1 MDIDFSTLDP
11 DIRYKLLVGLVVPR
25 PIAFVSTYNA
35 NGVANCAPFSFFNV
49 VSHEPPLVIIS
60 FGIRNNGG
68 DKGDTKDTLKNI
80 LRTGEFV
87 VNMVDEA
94 TANGMHIASGEF
106 SEEESEFDKAGF
118 TPLPALRVKQP
129 RIKESPASFE
139 CLLRQ
144 RTELAPGRVFLFGEI
159 VMLHAADGII
169 DPVTRRVSETLY
181 RPVGRLWGNRYCT
194 TRQRFALP
202 GELPAA

>member
-1 MDIDFSTLDP
+1 MDIDFTTLDP

-49 VSHEPPLVIIS
+49 VSHEPPMVIIS
-60 FGIRNNGG
+60 FGTRNNSG
-68 DKGDTKDTLKNI
+68 DRNATKDTLRNI

-118 TPLPALRVKQP
+118 TPVPALRVKQP
-129 RIKESPASFE
+129 RIKESPAAFE
-139 CLLRQ
+139 CKLREK
-144 RTELAPGRVFLFGEI
+144 TELGPGRVFLFGEI
-159 VMLHAADGII
+159 VMLHAVEGLI
-169 DPVTRRVSETLY
+169 DPQTRRISETLY
-181 RPVGRLWGNRYCT
+181 KPVGRLWGNRYCT
-194 TRQRFALP
+194 TRERFALP
-202 GELPAA
+202 GELPK

>member
-1 MDIDFSTLDP
+1 MDLDFATLDP

-60 FGIRNNGG
+60 FGTR
-68 DKGDTKDTLKNI
+68 DKGGIKDTLRNV

-87 VNMVDEA
+87 VNLVDEA
-94 TANGMHIASGEF
+94 TANGMHIASGDYN
-106 SEEESEFDKAGF
+106 EEESEFDKAGF
-118 TPLPALRVKQP
+118 TPVPALRVKQP
-129 RIKESPASFE
+129 RIKESPAAFE
-139 CLLRQ
+139 CKLREK
-144 RTELAPGRVFLFGEI
+144 TELGPGRVFVFGEI
-159 VMLHAADGII
+159 VMLHAAEGIV

-181 RPVGRLWGNRYCT
+181 KPVGRLWGNRYCT

-202 GELPAA
+202 GPLPVA

>member
-1 MDIDFSTLDP
+1 MDLDFTTLDP

-49 VSHEPPLVIIS
+49 VSHEPPMVIIS
-60 FGIRNNGG
+60 FGTRDNAGSDSG
-68 DKGDTKDTLKNI
+68 MKDTPKNI

-106 SEEESEFDKAGF
+106 GEEESEFEKAGF
-118 TPLPALRVKQP
+118 TPVPALRVKHP

-139 CLLRQ
+139 CKLREK
-144 RTELAPGRVFLFGEI
+144 TELAPGRVFLFGEI
-159 VMLHAADGII
+159 VLLHAAEGII

-181 RPVGRLWGNRYCT
+181 QPVGRLWGNRYCT

-202 GELPAA
+202 GELPK

>member
-1 MDIDFSTLDP
+1 MDLDFATLDP

-49 VSHEPPLVIIS
+49 VSHEPPMVIIS
-60 FGIRNNGG
+60 FGTRDNAGSDAG
-68 DKGDTKDTLKNI
+68 MKDTPRNI

-106 SEEESEFDKAGF
+106 GEEESEFDKAGF
-118 TPLPALRVKQP
+118 TPVPALRVKHP
-129 RIKESPASFE
+129 RIKESPAAFE
-139 CLLRQ
+139 CKLREK
-144 RTELAPGRVFLFGEI
+144 TELGPGRVFLFGEI
-159 VMLHAADGII
+159 VLLHAAEGII

-181 RPVGRLWGNRYCT
+181 QPVGRLWGNRYCT

-202 GELPAA
+202 GELPK